1 MEELGNY
8 LPLTSFTPDDFFHCA
23 NCMQFVDF
31 LLDNYMNG
39 VPISLCYNDI
49 LYLRELLRRDYDIMR
64 KVIEDFEDDDY
75 VV

>member
-1 MEELGNY
+1 M
-8 LPLTSFTPDDFFHCA
+8 LTSFTPDDFSHCA

-31 LLDNYMNG
+31 LLDNSTNG
-39 VPISLCYNDI
+39 VSISLCYNDI

-64 KVIEDFEDDDY
+64 RVIEDLEGDDD